1 MAHMHTHPS
10 VLRGVRDYIR
20 RALARHT
27 LTRQERRNLA
37 AAHGHPAVYTASL
50 GSHPHL

>member
-1 MAHMHTHPS
+1 MIHTHAHPS
-10 VLRGVRDYIR
+10 LLGTLRTYAR

-27 LTRQERRNLA
+27 LTAEERRNLA
-37 AAHGHPAVYTASL
+37 ATHAHPAVYSASL